1 MTLAW
6 LAETTRLT
14 HPPRSTGSPLH
25 LPLEPFFALTGS
37 ETCRR
42 YGYEGRWDLVSVE
55 QCRVQKQRDI
65 VDLRLGVSREG
76 MQSDSLHALLTLE
89 RRLLASS
96 RLGAL
101 ALTLRPALH

>member
-1 MTLAW
+1 MIPYHLRCT
-6 LAETTRLT
+6 E
-14 HPPRSTGSPLH
+14 RSVPVRAPSAPINQVLQARAGGILK
-25 LPLEPFFALTGS
+25 
-37 ETCRR
+37 TCRR

-65 VDLRLGVSREG
+65 VDLRLGVSCEG
-76 MQSDSLHALLTLE
+76 MQSVLLHALLTLE

>member
-1 MTLAW
+1 M
-6 LAETTRLT
+6 
-14 HPPRSTGSPLH
+14 SPSLH
-25 LPLEPFFALTGS
+25 LQVLK
-37 ETCRR
+37 TCRR